1 MASSLWTVTPLSPDG
16 LLDELMAMA
25 WERRE
30 GSVFDIEPEESSLVR
45 AQELDDGPTILVDH
59 GDNCGA
65 GGPQDNME
73 VLERV
78 LQLGLE
84 DVVAGPFWDPESSGA
99 IAGCR
104 SWHRGD
110 CAAWRENG

>member
-1 MASSLWTVTPLSPDG
+1 M
-16 LLDELMAMA
+16 
-25 WERRE
+25 
-30 GSVFDIEPEESSLVR
+30 
-45 AQELDDGPTILVDH
+45 DH

-73 VLERV
+73 VLEKV

-84 DVVAGPFWDPESSGA
+84 DVVAGPFWDPESGGA

-104 SWHRGD
+104 CWHRD
-110 CAAWRENG
+110 DRATWRENG